1 MDTAIKAATVVN
13 GKSPQIHEQQH
24 SEHTPLLSPFP
35 NPSPCPRPIM
45 DRTLS
50 AAAAKPYRCNDIA
63 RHAPTYD
70 EHGYLDFGTEDVE
83 NPRNWSPA
91 RRWYLTLVS
100 VFIVLNG
107 VLASSVPSGCLPSL
121 SKEFGVSEVVANLT
135 ITLFVLGYCGGPFIF
150 APLSEHFGR
159 RWILYATFLLYM
171 AFNFLAAWPPNFGAL
186 LAARFLAGM
195 SVSASLSNAPG
206 VLSDLWDDSERG
218 NAIAIVG
225 AAIWIGPSLGPIIA
239 GFFELHLGWQ
249 WAFFFVLWLGAPATL
264 LMFTIPETHAPTI
277 LANKAQR
284 LREASGDE
292 SIRAPS
298 EVGEQSLFEL
308 YRDALT
314 RPWFLLTDLI
324 TLCCAVYMCVV
335 YTLQYMLFTIYPIV
349 FQQMRGW
356 NAGVGQLPLL
366 GTVVGA
372 LIGAGLIFVDTR
384 RRKKDMA
391 KGRKLQP
398 EDRMIM
404 AMPGGIGFAVF
415 MFIFAWTGNFK

>member
-1 MDTAIKAATVVN
+1 
-13 GKSPQIHEQQH
+13 
-24 SEHTPLLSPFP
+24 
-35 NPSPCPRPIM
+35 M

-218 NAIAIVG
+218 NAIAIFG

-277 LANKAQR
+277 LRNKAQR
-284 LREASGDE
+284 LREASGDK
-292 SIRAPS
+292 SIRAPT

-349 FQQMRGW
+349 FQEMRGW

-384 RRKKDMA
+384 RRKSAMA